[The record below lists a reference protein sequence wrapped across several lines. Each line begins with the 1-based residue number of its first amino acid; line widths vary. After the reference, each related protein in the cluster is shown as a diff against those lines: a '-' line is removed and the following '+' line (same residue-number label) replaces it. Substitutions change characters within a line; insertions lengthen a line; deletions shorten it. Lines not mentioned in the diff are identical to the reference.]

1 MTDSIEYNF
10 PHGTLIN
17 NGGFKFKEEDLRSHL
32 NQNFSELTNKFDVFH
47 LEYSKTEDANIA
59 LFVKDHEAGVH
70 ILFDLSLWAN
80 HFTYQEFE
88 NEFFTTLNSSMYQA
102 ELAHEN
108 EITIDLDIADLMDK
122 NLLQEIDT
130 LIGFVKDCSK
140 KVHAKLTE
148 ESKGNII
155 KKVFDFPHEYVVPCT
170 QYIIWFGEFLNNL
183 GIDANVSTNQTGS
196 QTQVIISPNDCPEL
210 LSEIEKLF
218 YQYLSLPYAELLPP
232 ERNLSQ
238 SEMLS
243 FQSLKMQV
251 QHLQTQIQMKDAIIS
266 SYQNT
271 NKNLSD
277 QHSELLLINSLKSD
291 EKAEFFNG
299 FLKVS
304 RIQKIGKNGNVEV
317 DLSPILKLLNK

>member
-1 MTDSIEYNF
+1 MPDLKEDDFSL
-10 PHGTLIN
+10 GTLIN
-17 NGGFKFKEEDLRSHL
+17 NEGFKFKEEDLRSHL

-59 LFVKDHEAGVH
+59 LYVKDHEAGVH
-70 ILFDLSLWAN
+70 ILFELNLWAN
-80 HFTYQEFE
+80 YFTYQEFE
-88 NEFFTTLNSSMYQA
+88 NEFVKTLNSSTYQV
-102 ELAHEN
+102 ELSHEN
-108 EITIDLDIADLMDK
+108 EIKIDLDIADLMHK

-140 KVHAKLTE
+140 QVHAKLTE

-155 KKVFDFPHEYVVPCT
+155 KKVFDFPHEYVVTCS

-210 LSEIEKLF
+210 LTEIEKLF

-232 ERNLSQ
+232 EPNSSQ

-251 QHLQTQIQMKDAIIS
+251 QHLQTQIQMKDAVIS
-266 SYQNT
+266 SYQVT
-271 NKNLSD
+271 NKNLRV
-277 QHSELLLINSLKSD
+277 QNSELLLIKSLQPN

-304 RIQKIGKNGNVEV
+304 RIQKIGKNGNAEV
-317 DLSPILKLLNK
+317 DLTPILKLMNK

>member
-10 PHGTLIN
+10 PHGTLID
-17 NGGFKFKEEDLRSHL
+17 NGGFEFKEEDLRSHL
-32 NQNFSELTNKFDVFH
+32 NQNFSELTNQFDILH
-47 LEYSKTEDANIA
+47 LEYSKTEDTNIG
-59 LFVKDHEAGVH
+59 LYVNSNEAGVL

-80 HFTYQEFE
+80 YFTYQEFE
-88 NEFFTTLNSSMYQA
+88 KEFFNTLNSSTYKP
-102 ELAHEN
+102 ELSDDN
-108 EITIDLDIADLMDK
+108 EISIVLDIDDLMHK
-122 NLLQEIDT
+122 NILQEVDLLID
-130 LIGFVKDCSK
+130 FVKDCSK

-155 KKVFDFPHEYVVPCT
+155 KKVFDFPHEYVVICS
-170 QYIIWFGEFLNNL
+170 QYLIWFGEFLKSL
-183 GIDANVSTNQTGS
+183 DIDASVSTNQTGS

-210 LSEIEKLF
+210 LTEIEKLF

-232 ERNLSQ
+232 EPNLSQ

-277 QHSELLLINSLKSD
+277 QHSELLLMNSLKSD
-291 EKAEFFNG
+291 EKAEFLNG

-304 RIQKIGKNGNVEV
+304 RIQKIGKNGNLEV
-317 DLSPILKLLNK
+317 DLSPILKLLKK